1 MRVICIL
8 VFLVSIMEEKTLKT
22 GTTTVGIVCKD
33 GIILAADR
41 RATSG
46 NLIVDKKAQKIH
58 VINDNL
64 ALTTAGTVS
73 DIQLLIKLI
82 KAELKLK
89 ELKTNRMPNIKESAN
104 MLAGIVYSNIRKMSM
119 IPGVSHFVLGG
130 KDKFGFHL
138 YDLFADGSLTRC
150 EEYISSGSGSVMA
163 YGVLET
169 LFSEDMSV
177 KEGVDLA
184 VKAINAAIQRDS
196 ASGQG
201 IDVITITKDGVKS
214 ALKKTIKTTL

>member
-1 MRVICIL
+1 MK
-8 VFLVSIMEEKTLKT
+8 EETLKT

-33 GIILAADR
+33 GIVLAADK

-46 NLIVDKKAQKIH
+46 NLVVDKNAQKIH
-58 VINDNL
+58 SINDNL
-64 ALTTAGTVS
+64 VLTTAGSVS

-82 KAELKLK
+82 KAQLKLK
-89 ELKTNRMPNIKESAN
+89 QLKTNRDPNIKESAN
-104 MLAGIVYSNIRKMSM
+104 LLSGIVYSNVRKMSM

-138 YDLFADGSLTRC
+138 YDLFADGSLTLC
-150 EEYISSGSGSVMA
+150 EEYIASGSGSVMA

-169 LFSEDMSV
+169 LYEKELSV
-177 KEGVDLA
+177 KKCIELA
-184 VKAINAAIQRDS
+184 VKAINAAVQRDT

-201 IDVITITKDGVKS
+201 IDVVTVTDKGVETV
-214 ALKKTIKTTL
+214 LKKKINTKL

>member
-1 MRVICIL
+1 
-8 VFLVSIMEEKTLKT
+8 MEEKTLKT